1 MLRPHASYDFKIFQ
15 CKIVHMGWAGTA
27 DRRAVI
33 MDDFQPGPKNFG
45 RKFWVA
51 KYFKPKDLG
60 LDIWGNAKNAADK
73 A

>member
-1 MLRPHASYDFKIFQ
+1 
-15 CKIVHMGWAGTA
+15 MGWAGTA